1 MSAYSSRFAA
11 MVARTRRAGRLPPDE
26 RRAAIVAATLPLVL
40 RHGAGVSTRQ
50 IAEAA
55 DVAEGTI
62 FRVFPDKDALM
73 CAVTA
78 RAFDPEPTLC
88 ELADVDRDQPL
99 PDRLVAVV
107 QIMQRRLTG
116 VFGLLDALGL
126 SEPPKERR
134 EGEPRRPAPSTMN
147 DAFRAAVVDVVG
159 PDRHQLRVPPIELA
173 HVLRL
178 LVFSGTHP
186 RITDGRP
193 LRADQIVAILLD
205 GLRCRPG
212 TATDPSALRPTG
224 RELVRTIEE

>member
-1 MSAYSSRFAA
+1 MG
-11 MVARTRRAGRLPPDE
+11 ARTRRAGRLPPDE

-73 CAVTA
+73 RAITA
-78 RAFDPEPTLC
+78 KAFDPEPTLR
-88 ELADVDRDQPL
+88 ELAAVDRDQPL
-99 PDRLVAVV
+99 RDRLVAVV
-107 QIMQRRLTG
+107 QILQRRLTG

-126 SEPPKERR
+126 AGPPH
-134 EGEPRRPAPSTMN
+134 GHHDAHDPRCEHRAPSTMN
-147 DAFRAAVVDVVG
+147 DAFRTAVVDLVG
-159 PDRHQLRVPPIELA
+159 PDRNQLKVPPMELA

-178 LVFSGTHP
+178 LVISGTHP

-193 LRADQIVAILLD
+193 LHPDQIVAILLD

-212 TATDPSALRPTG
+212 AETEPSTPRPTG
-224 RELVRTIEE
+224 RELLRVIED